1 MTLLL
6 SQKHGEMTP
15 TTGILP
21 LMDIGTL
28 EGIGE
33 VGRVGELPSMSKSG

>member
-6 SQKHGEMTP
+6 SQKYGRMTP

-21 LMDIGTL
+21 LMGIGSL

>member
-6 SQKHGEMTP
+6 SQKYGRMTP
-15 TTGILP
+15 TNGILP
-21 LMDIGTL
+21 LMGIGSL

-33 VGRVGELPSMSKSG
+33 IGRVGALPSMSESG